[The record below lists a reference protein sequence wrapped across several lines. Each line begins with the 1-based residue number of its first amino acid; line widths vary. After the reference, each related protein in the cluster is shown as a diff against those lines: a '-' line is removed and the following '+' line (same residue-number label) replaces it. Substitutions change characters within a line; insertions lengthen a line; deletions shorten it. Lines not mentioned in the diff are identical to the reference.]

1 MSDTLISPSPLVPSN
16 ALGVE
21 TVVSVRHWNEHLF
34 SFRVTRPASFRFRSG
49 EFVMIGLPGDNGKP
63 LLRAYS
69 VASPSWDEELE
80 FLSIKVPDG
89 PLTSRLQLIR
99 PGDGI
104 YLGKKPTGTLVA
116 DALLPGRRLFLLSTG
131 TGLAPFLSVARDPD
145 IYDLFDHV
153 VVVHSVRRVSDLAY
167 AREQE
172 AKWAADPLV
181 DEKAPAQFHY
191 IPTVTR
197 EPFHRSARIGAL
209 IDDGTLFANLPGEAR
224 FDPATDRIMMCGSM
238 DMIRELGARFE
249 AAGFAEGSN
258 AKPGAYVIE
267 RAFVG

>member
-1 MSDTLISPSPLVPSN
+1 MTHTLEPSA
-16 ALGVE
+16 ALSVE
-21 TVVSVRHWNEHLF
+21 SVTSVRHWNEHLF

-49 EFVMIGLPGDNGKP
+49 EFVMIGLQGANGKP

-89 PLTSRLQLIR
+89 PLTSRLQKIE
-99 PGDGI
+99 PGDQI
-104 YLGKKPTGTLVA
+104 YLGRKPTGTLVA
-116 DALLPGRRLFLLSTG
+116 DALLPGKRLFLLATG

-145 IYDLFDHV
+145 IYDLYDHV

-167 AREQE
+167 RDEQE
-172 AKWAADPLV
+172 AKWADDPLV
-181 DEKAPAQFHY
+181 DEKAPAQFVY
-191 IPTVTR
+191 VPTVTR
-197 EPFHRSARIGAL
+197 EPFGRSARIGAL
-209 IDDGTLFANLPGEAR
+209 IDTGELFAAGVPGEPR
-224 FDPATDRIMMCGSM
+224 FDPATDRVMMCGSM
-238 DMIRELGARFE
+238 DMIKEMGARFE
-249 AAGFAEGSN
+249 ALGFEEGSN